1 MNKIGIE
8 LKWAAI
14 ITTFTCVWAAME
26 KSLGY
31 HKDFSN
37 IIVTAFFYYILLT
50 LLWAVAFIDKKKSL
64 GKGAIWE
71 FKNAFKFGLF
81 LTGLLTILSPI
92 AQYII
97 YETISPDYFENII
110 QYQLAKGKQ
119 TRESL
124 ELIHN
129 LNFTIRQGVM
139 NSLSLGV
146 IFSAL
151 YAWVFKTKS
160 TPVPPTV
167 NTKKTR

>member
-160 TPVPPTV
+160 TPVPTTV